1 MTSIVVA
8 YDRERGIGANN
19 DLLWQRDLP
28 ADLRHFKETTMG
40 GAIIMGRLTFDS
52 LGRKPLPGRDNI
64 VISSSLE
71 QGENFKVARSLD
83 DALAMTSLKA
93 YIIGGGSIYEQS
105 IDVADEV
112 IATEVQQHFPQA
124 TVFFPE
130 LPDDEWHE
138 TGRQQNFADD
148 KNKYDY
154 DFVTYSRK

>member
-1 MTSIVVA
+1 MA

-64 VISSSLE
+64 VISNSLE
-71 QGENFKVARSLD
+71 QGESFKVAKSLGE
-83 DALAMTSLKA
+83 ALAMTSLRA
-93 YIIGGGSIYEQS
+93 YVIGGGSIYEQS

-112 IATEVQQHFPQA
+112 IATEVHHHFPQA

-130 LPDDEWHE
+130 LPADEWHE
-138 TGRQQNFADD
+138 TARQQNFADD